1 MAQEETRITREQEAS
16 DDHGLVRLAGS
27 IERVIYANEENGY
40 AICDLGTEGDDLIT
54 ILGTLP
60 YIGEGDTVTVYGR
73 WVHNPKY
80 GRQFRVETCEKQL
93 PADSASILRYLSS
106 GSIKGIGPK
115 TAQRIVDAFGD
126 ETFDV
131 IEHHPE
137 WLASI
142 QGITPKRAKEISED
156 FCNKA
161 GIRSAMMF
169 FREYFGAAATV
180 RIYRRWGNRA
190 VELAR
195 QNPYLL
201 CEEIEGI
208 GFERADRMA
217 GQLGLARDSD
227 ERVAS
232 GLCYLLSANARQNGH
247 VCLPRTKAVESA
259 ARLLE
264 VPAERVER
272 AASLLLKA
280 EKIRETCFDGT
291 RYLYTTA
298 QYNQEKYIAR
308 KLLLL
313 DRVCPAA
320 DTANI
325 NAFIQREENESGM
338 RYARLQRQAIS
349 LALESGVMLLTGGP
363 GTGKTTVVRALLH
376 IFESMELR
384 IALAAPTGRAAKR
397 LSESTS
403 YEAKTI
409 HRLLEYGG
417 EEEGQVRFH
426 RDESNLLEENVVIV
440 DEASMVDNQLMSA
453 LLHAV
458 KPGAHLIFI
467 GDADQ
472 LPSVG
477 AGNVLRDL
485 IDCGRFATVRLTEIF
500 RQAQTSLIV
509 TNAHAINRGEMPR
522 LDGKDNDF
530 FFLPRSE
537 DAALVATVAQLCAA
551 RLPKTYGE
559 MAVSGTQ
566 VIAPSRRGEAG
577 TEHLNRVLQAAL
589 NPPAPG
595 KKEHPFRE
603 MVFREG
609 DRVMQTRNNYD
620 IEWERSDGS
629 TGTGIFNGDIGVV
642 EEICR
647 QDECLRIRFEDRYV
661 SYAFSMLEELEL
673 AYAITVHKSQGSEY
687 PIVILPLGKVPPMLL
702 SRNLLYTA
710 VTRAQS
716 IVILVGRSET
726 VEAMVANN
734 RPSMRYTGLGYWLRE
749 KDV

>member
-440 DEASMVDNQLMSA
+440 DEVSMVDNQLMSA

-559 MAVSGTQ
+559 MAVTGTQ